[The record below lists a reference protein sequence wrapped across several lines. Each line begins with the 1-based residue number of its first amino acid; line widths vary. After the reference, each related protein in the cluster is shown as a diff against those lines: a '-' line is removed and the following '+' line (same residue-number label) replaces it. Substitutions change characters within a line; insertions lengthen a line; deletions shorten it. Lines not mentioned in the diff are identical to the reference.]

1 MLFIDYLT
9 AKTYTERE
17 WQSCWDRG
25 RRHINMNL
33 HKKLCR
39 HGGLLNSELFK
50 NASIILLPLKFLSPS
65 FPLAPSGEGKKEKRK
80 HRPST
85 EWNWFWSVLI
95 FGTHNVLPGLLW
107 ISYRDSRRL
116 RGGRKKK
123 KRGGGGRL
131 KTAGFLQPA
140 CLSSPSSPE
149 GETFWQL
156 PQDIIFTW
164 RGQLLESP
172 LAPRRAVSLS
182 RLFFSRSS
190 SKNLKPT
197 EPNQELIKHRVS
209 TAAAKLR
216 TAETDAFRRHGSAW
230 WGHALDEL
238 CTKHRDRN
246 NFFFYFGMKHSMN

>member
-1 MLFIDYLT
+1 M
-9 AKTYTERE
+9 
-17 WQSCWDRG
+17 
-25 RRHINMNL
+25 
-33 HKKLCR
+33 
-39 HGGLLNSELFK
+39 
-50 NASIILLPLKFLSPS
+50 FLSPS
-65 FPLAPSGEGKKEKRK
+65 FSLAPTGEEKTKQK

-95 FGTHNVLPGLLW
+95 FGTHNVLPGLFW
-107 ISYRDSRRL
+107 ISYRDSRR
-116 RGGRKKK
+116 RVKKK
-123 KRGGGGRL
+123 KGGERL

-182 RLFFSRSS
+182 RLSFFRSS

-197 EPNQELIKHRVS
+197 EPNQELIKRRVS

-216 TAETDAFRRHGSAW
+216 TAETDVFRRHGSAW
-230 WGHALDEL
+230 WGHTLDEL

-246 NFFFYFGMKHSMN
+246 NFFLFRNEALNEFILQLWVGILSA